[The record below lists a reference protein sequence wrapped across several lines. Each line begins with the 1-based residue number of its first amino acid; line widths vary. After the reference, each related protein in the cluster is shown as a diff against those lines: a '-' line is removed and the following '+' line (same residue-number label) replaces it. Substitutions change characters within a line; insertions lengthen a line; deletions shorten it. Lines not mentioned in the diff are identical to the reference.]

1 MKGIQKVMSSP
12 LLRFIIAIVLVI
24 GVLFGFTSDLAP
36 AGIAESPVEMLS
48 LEGGTPVTMVEAP
61 APPPDPAPAATIAL
75 YIVAALLLIATGALG
90 IVSNLT
96 VKAKDTRSDIAYTSK
111 DQKRSPRDG
120 VRLAPLG
127 A

>member
-1 MKGIQKVMSSP
+1 MKGIRKVMSSP
-12 LLRFIIAIVLVI
+12 LLRFIMAIVLVI

-36 AGIAESPVEMLS
+36 AGMAESPIEMLS
-48 LEGGTPVTMVEAP
+48 LEGGTGVTMVEAP

-96 VKAKDTRSDIAYTSK
+96 VTAKDTRSDIACNSK
-111 DQKRSPRDG
+111 GRTRSPRDG
-120 VRLAPLG
+120 VRPAPFG